1 MPNIKSA
8 KKRVDVANRNR
19 MANKSNRSAMNT
31 QIKKF
36 NQAVNN
42 NDVALAEKLLPETFA
57 AIDATE
63 SKGTIH
69 KNAANRRKAV
79 AASKL
84 ASMKK

>member
-1 MPNIKSA
+1 M
-8 KKRVDVANRNR
+8 KRIFVKTKNVR
-19 MANKSNRSAMNT
+19 T
-31 QIKKF
+31 F
-36 NQAVNN
+36 
-42 NDVALAEKLLPETFA
+42 VALAEKLLPETFA